1 VVTETTHRENDATKR
16 RQFLIKCAAATAG
29 FTMPSDAGALTL
41 SSQPTGRTDPMEI
54 VNAELR
60 PALKQVSQFLSG
72 LKYNDASL
80 PEIRRLMGT
89 SSPPPLDSPTV
100 TEHLIA
106 GAKGQPDVRVYVAGD
121 SAGSSKPAMLHI
133 HGGGYIVFRAKDSLR
148 AIQDIAVR
156 HGCVAVTVDYR
167 LAPETRFPGS
177 LEDIY
182 AALQWIHLRAK
193 DLGVDTRR
201 IAVKGESAGAGHAAA
216 LAIAVRDRK
225 EFSLCLQVLEYPML
239 DDRTGSAKR
248 LPEQYGQ
255 YVWNAEANRYGW
267 TSLLGVPAGSP
278 LVPES
283 AVPARVK
290 DLTGLAPAF
299 IGVGSIDLFAPED
312 IEYAQ
317 RMMMDGNAVE
327 LIVVPGAYH
336 GFDVLAPDASISR
349 QFTVAWNNAIR
360 RAFTEA

>member
-1 VVTETTHRENDATKR
+1 MLTTHRENDLTNR
-16 RQFLIKCAAATAG
+16 RGFLIKCAVATAG
-29 FTMPSDAGALTL
+29 FTTRSVVGALAL
-41 SSQPTGRTDPMEI
+41 SSQPTGPTDPMEI
-54 VNAELR
+54 VNPELR
-60 PALKQVSQFLSG
+60 PALNQVSQFLSR

-80 PEIRRLMGT
+80 PETRRLMGAT
-89 SSPPPLDSPTV
+89 SRAPLDSPPV
-100 TEHLIA
+100 TEHLIP

-121 SAGSSKPAMLHI
+121 LAGSSKPALLHI
-133 HGGGYIVFRAKDSLR
+133 HGGGFVVSRAKDSLR
-148 AIQDIAVR
+148 AIQDMAVR
-156 HGCVAVTVDYR
+156 HDCVGVTVDYR

-182 AALQWIHLRAK
+182 TAFRWVHHRAK
-193 DLGVDTRR
+193 ELGVDTRR

-216 LAIAVRDRK
+216 LAIAVRDRG
-225 EFSLCLQVLEYPML
+225 EFSLCLQVLLYPML
-239 DDRTGSAKR
+239 DDRTGSTNC
-248 LPEQYGQ
+248 LPDQYGR

-267 TSLLGVPAGSP
+267 TSLLGVPAGATQ
-278 LVPES
+278 VPNN

-299 IGVGSIDLFAPED
+299 IGAGSIDLFAPED

-317 RMMMDGNAVE
+317 RMMMDGNTAE

-349 QFTVAWNNAIR
+349 QFTAAWNDAIR